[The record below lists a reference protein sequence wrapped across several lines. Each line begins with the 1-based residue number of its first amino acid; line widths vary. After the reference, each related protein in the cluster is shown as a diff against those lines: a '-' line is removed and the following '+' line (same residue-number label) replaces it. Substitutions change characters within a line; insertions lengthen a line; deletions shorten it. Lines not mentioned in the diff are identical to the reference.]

1 MPRQPPRRGLTL
13 LEEMEQMGEVRD
25 WAPPGWHWEVL
36 ASGSRTLVRNPGPV
50 VDPDIL
56 WWRSYGPRSFQREP
70 APPEEVAQRIEAEDQ
85 HVRRYMYALDNMYR
99 TGWSVMRGSHVS
111 YAPVVVPWLWGHTQ
125 RGSGPGRR
133 PLGPGLRG

>member
-99 TGWSVMRGSHVS
+99 TGWSVMQGSHVS
-111 YAPVVVPWLWGHTQ
+111 HAPVIAPWLWGFTQ
-125 RGSGPGRR
+125 RGLGPDRR
-133 PLGPGLRG
+133 PLGPGRRG